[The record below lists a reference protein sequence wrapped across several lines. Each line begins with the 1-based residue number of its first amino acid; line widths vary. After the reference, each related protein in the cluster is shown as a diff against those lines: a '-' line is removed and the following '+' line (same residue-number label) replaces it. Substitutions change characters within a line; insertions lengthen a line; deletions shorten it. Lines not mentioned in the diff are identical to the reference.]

1 MEVEVSTKSLAD
13 YLNSLPNKEAKEQ
26 FAKKCGSTL
35 GYLRLVVNKFRFCS
49 ATLAIALDRESH
61 GKVSCDELCPNADF
75 EYLRRGSKPKRT
87 A

>member
-26 FAKKCGSTL
+26 FAKNALNS
-35 GYLRLVVNKFRFCS
+35 RLPTSGGKQISFCS

-75 EYLRRGSKPKRT
+75 EYLRRSSKPKRT

>member
-1 MEVEVSTKSLAD
+1 MR
-13 YLNSLPNKEAKEQ
+13 LNSRLPTSGGKQ
-26 FAKKCGSTL
+26 IS
-35 GYLRLVVNKFRFCS
+35 FCS

-75 EYLRRGSKPKRT
+75 EYLRRSSKPKRT